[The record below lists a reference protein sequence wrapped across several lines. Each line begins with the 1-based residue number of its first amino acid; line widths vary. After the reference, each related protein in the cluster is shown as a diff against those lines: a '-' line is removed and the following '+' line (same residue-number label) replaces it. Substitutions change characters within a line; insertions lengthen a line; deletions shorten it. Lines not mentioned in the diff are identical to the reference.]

1 MELIK
6 SKLIAVIAHLLL
18 VGQVA
23 ASPLLMCVEMSQ
35 IIPEP
40 QCHTAG
46 VVNSTM
52 TDMTDMADL
61 HASHALDEPAS
72 LISDH
77 GSNQSKSPLC
87 ELCASCSSATGSHA
101 TFAQALPVLALD
113 QDRYSSDLMH
123 STRTTPFRP
132 PIAA

>member
-1 MELIK
+1 MKLIK
-6 SKLIAVIAHLLL
+6 SKLIAVIALLLL

-40 QCHTAG
+40 QCHSAG
-46 VVNSTM
+46 VVHPT
-52 TDMTDMADL
+52 MTDMADL

-87 ELCASCSSATGSHA
+87 ELCASCSSATGSNA
-101 TFAQALPVLALD
+101 TSAQALPVLALD
-113 QDRYSSDLMH
+113 EDGYSSDLMH